1 MEKWMRM
8 LWSAIVLVLL
18 TGNAMAVEE
27 AEYELLR
34 QDGDF
39 SLRLYAAHI
48 VAETTVDTDFEDA
61 GGKAFSRLFDYISG
75 ANQPQQKVAMTSPV
89 TQQSAGQ
96 KIAMTFP
103 VGQQR
108 QDGEWRVSFTMPAS
122 FTLETT
128 PKPEDPAVTI
138 RQVPARH
145 MAAVRYSG
153 FWSKEK
159 YQRNLDALRSWIADN
174 GMEVVGE
181 PVWARYDPP
190 FKPWFLRRNEVLVP
204 VAAPQESD

>member
-1 MEKWMRM
+1 MKIMMRVF
-8 LWSAIVLVLL
+8 WATTAFALL

-34 QDGDF
+34 EDGDF

-75 ANQPQQKVAMTSPV
+75 ENQPQQEVAMTSPV

-96 KIAMTFP
+96 KIAMTAP
-103 VGQQR
+103 VGQQA
-108 QDGEWRVSFTMPAS
+108 QDGEWQVRFTMPAS

-128 PKPEDPAVTI
+128 PEPTDPAVTI
-138 RQVPARH
+138 RKVPARH

-159 YQRNLDALRSWIADN
+159 YQRNLDALRSWMADN
-174 GMEVVGE
+174 GLEAVGE
-181 PVWARYDPP
+181 PIWARYDPP

-204 VAAPQESD
+204 VAAPQDSQ

>member
-1 MEKWMRM
+1 MKIMMRVF
-8 LWSAIVLVLL
+8 WATTAFALL

-34 QDGDF
+34 EDGDF

-75 ANQPQQKVAMTSPV
+75 ENQPQQEVAMTSPV

-96 KIAMTFP
+96 KIAMTAP
-103 VGQQR
+103 VGQQA
-108 QDGEWRVSFTMPAS
+108 QDGEWQVRFTMPAS

-128 PKPEDPAVTI
+128 PKPTDPAVTI
-138 RQVPARH
+138 RKVPARH

-159 YQRNLDALRSWIADN
+159 YQRNLEALRRWMADN
-174 GMEVVGE
+174 ALEAVGE
-181 PVWARYDPP
+181 PIWARYDPP

-204 VAAPQESD
+204 VAAPQGSQ